1 MLLALLVLSISSSWC
16 WISRKN
22 PRKGSRLWYAKQ
34 IIKWRRGHVYT
45 LYTLC
50 HIKRS
55 PIRIFKII
63 DVFVKVVDHVCIC
76 LVLVRV
82 VVCVKLSRDFICQIL
97 KKSFGAP
104 LQDGPPN
111 AEFHPPS
118 QYKFKNKHRKH
129 NKCTSKVPPR
139 KQFRALIIRCK
150 VTAAYIPAQW
160 IAFNLQVP

>member
-1 MLLALLVLSISSSWC
+1 MVCKTNHQMKERACIHTMPYQ
-16 WISRKN
+16 KKPN
-22 PRKGSRLWYAKQ
+22 KK
-34 IIKWRRGHVYT
+34 
-45 LYTLC
+45 
-50 HIKRS
+50 
-55 PIRIFKII
+55 IFKII